1 MPNIS
6 DFIGKPLFDGAGEKA
21 GTVKNALL
29 TRNLKTLR
37 AFEYFD
43 EQEDEHI
50 LPLSAISSAGD
61 ALIVRSLAEKTYKD
75 AVGAPFGMTAYSVTG
90 EELGKISDFELDGA
104 AVTALILSGGTKIES
119 ARIASVKDAVFA
131 DLKSP
136 LPLKPVKPRAKRKT
150 AQASVLP
157 APDRLPAAAPQSGS
171 ADPSAAAPT
180 RQADETSP
188 QNSSAPPQ
196 TAAPKAGSALLTGKR
211 APADIKDARGNVI
224 VKKGALITAETLRRA
239 MANNK
244 IFELTLSVL
253 GRTGTAR

>member
-75 AVGAPFGMTAYSVTG
+75 AVGAPRVT
-90 EELGKISDFELDGA
+90 
-104 AVTALILSGGTKIES
+104 
-119 ARIASVKDAVFA
+119 
-131 DLKSP
+131 
-136 LPLKPVKPRAKRKT
+136 
-150 AQASVLP
+150 
-157 APDRLPAAAPQSGS
+157 
-171 ADPSAAAPT
+171 
-180 RQADETSP
+180 
-188 QNSSAPPQ
+188 
-196 TAAPKAGSALLTGKR
+196 
-211 APADIKDARGNVI
+211 IK
-224 VKKGALITAETLRRA
+224 L
-239 MANNK
+239 
-244 IFELTLSVL
+244 
-253 GRTGTAR
+253 